1 MKNKRKNCE
10 PQTADYRP
18 NRKPRVADRGTR
30 KAKSK
35 EWKAK
40 SGKRRAESEQM
51 EDTHLSRRS
60 VLQILGGICL
70 SFTPLSC
77 SKVPDF
83 IKDTFQ
89 PEMIVPVFDPDAVIM
104 PQTGTVVYV
113 KNGVTAMA
121 LPLNNVKAV
130 DAFAIFIYNG
140 TDYWISFKRK
150 DCQML
155 DGTGNVTKPIDKSQE
170 SFYLKKNFRPE
181 LPPEFAAEIFR
192 WDKTIRIQGD
202 PAILPREDIERT
214 TVMPRQHTRFFL
226 YFRKRSITY
235 SSLRIIVPRVTSDF
249 NDQQTTFVFRFKVQ
263 RG

>member
-1 MKNKRKNCE
+1 MKNKTKNC
-10 PQTADYRP
+10 QSRTANRRP
-18 NRKPRVADRGTR
+18 IVSDHGMR
-30 KAKSK
+30 KAKSE
-35 EWKAK
+35 EWKTK

-51 EDTHLSRRS
+51 EGTPLSRRS

-70 SFTPLSC
+70 SFTPLGC
-77 SKVPDF
+77 SKVPEVPDF

-104 PQTGTVVYV
+104 PQTGTIVYV

-140 TDYWISFKRK
+140 TDYWISFKKK

-202 PAILPREDIERT
+202 PAILPREDIEKT